1 MNRFRLTLYSIILST
16 FCLLICHCTF
26 ALTPKTTLEIFPNTN
41 SEFFRFNLIY
51 GEVQNLYGLN
61 IGTVNKIKERMI
73 GVQIGIFNK
82 SSGQTTGLQL
92 AVVNV
97 SGEKLLGIQIGL
109 VNYIEG
115 GSAGLQAGIIN
126 LGKDRSSGVEL
137 TIGLVNYKTGSL
149 TIGISNFL
157 SKGINVALYNQNVV
171 GFNFG
176 ILNLYSEGI
185 SLGIFN
191 IGNQEIGDTQIGLIN
206 LSNVSKKST
215 VQFGLLNVCRGK
227 KFSITTG
234 INHCV

>member
-97 SGEKLLGIQIGL
+97 
-109 VNYIEG
+109 
-115 GSAGLQAGIIN
+115 
-126 LGKDRSSGVEL
+126 
-137 TIGLVNYKTGSL
+137 
-149 TIGISNFL
+149 
-157 SKGINVALYNQNVV
+157 
-171 GFNFG
+171 
-176 ILNLYSEGI
+176 
-185 SLGIFN
+185 
-191 IGNQEIGDTQIGLIN
+191 
-206 LSNVSKKST
+206 
-215 VQFGLLNVCRGK
+215 
-227 KFSITTG
+227 
-234 INHCV
+234 